1 MAISSE
7 IEKLE
12 KRWQATSGLVF
23 APLAEAYRK
32 AGLQA
37 RALEILEQG
46 LALHADYGP
55 ALIVRARCHLDTGD
69 FSAAEEAFNQALIRD
84 TLDPIA
90 LRGLADVCERT
101 GRIPE
106 AIERL
111 RALVDVDPRN
121 NEARAVLDRL
131 MATPAEIPEVIAA
144 APAPEP
150 VQEYLEPVGHQ
161 LASLDFDVVNLSAV
175 ESLPAIPEER
185 TGPVEEEFVV
195 QSFAVEPLEVPEI
208 LDAPGPLLWTPA
220 PVEPLIA
227 PEPEPVAA
235 FEPEHEQSPESEP
248 VFEAAVESAAV
259 PEPDQWPEPEPLPE
273 PELEPE
279 LIEIVA
285 PAEAAAPLPEPAPE
299 PSFEPFPEPVMEPV
313 AEAPAMD
320 EMVFE
325 ELLGRGIG
333 TRGRGDGAAG

>member
-1 MAISSE
+1 M
-7 IEKLE
+7 
-12 KRWQATSGLVF
+12 
-23 APLAEAYRK
+23 
-32 AGLQA
+32 
-37 RALEILEQG
+37 
-46 LALHADYGP
+46 
-55 ALIVRARCHLDTGD
+55 
-69 FSAAEEAFNQALIRD
+69 D

-144 APAPEP
+144 APVPEP

-227 PEPEPVAA
+227 PEPSRSLLSSPSLSRCRSLNRSLK
-235 FEPEHEQSPESEP
+235 PQSSRPRCPNRISG
-248 VFEAAVESAAV
+248 
-259 PEPDQWPEPEPLPE
+259 
-273 PELEPE
+273 
-279 LIEIVA
+279 
-285 PAEAAAPLPEPAPE
+285 
-299 PSFEPFPEPVMEPV
+299 PSPSPCPSPN
-313 AEAPAMD
+313 PS
-320 EMVFE
+320 
-325 ELLGRGIG
+325 
-333 TRGRGDGAAG
+333 